1 MNISLK
7 PFQKVRVSELRRTA
21 AMAQTSWQHYGQ
33 KQIISFTAPTGAG
46 KTIMMANFIESML
59 CGDDE
64 GMADASPDSIFIWLS
79 DSPELNEQSK
89 QKLVRYCDKL
99 VISQFKTLDESFR
112 GEKLDPGMVYFLNTQ
127 KLGKGS
133 KMVCTG
139 DGRDYTIWETIENTI
154 EEYGQNLVLIIDEA
168 HRGAKVN
175 QTTIMQKFVNGS
187 PKDGLSALPFIIGMS
202 ATPERFNTL
211 ANASLS
217 TLNKV
222 VVTPKEVRE
231 SGLLKDIVEIHYPE
245 ESAINKNLAVL
256 QAAADEW
263 KDKCLHWHDYT
274 EKQHYQHVNPIFLIQ
289 VEAGTTGKVSATDLD
304 ECLREV
310 ERRTCETFEKG
321 EVVHAFGE
329 QGTLSVNGLEVPYC
343 EPSAI
348 NDDRNIKIVFFKE
361 ALSTGWDCP
370 RAEAMMSYRVAKDA
384 TYIAQLLGRMIRT
397 PLRMRIEVDESLNYV
412 HLYLPH
418 FDADTVADVVK
429 NLSEEEGGDLPTDI
443 QTVQGG
449 KKTTVVMTAKRPVTT
464 TSSSLY
470 QSHASAAQT
479 TFVSTV
485 DASGKDAMKTSVG
498 SSPNV
503 FDVTEQHSAT
513 PNAQQTEVEI
523 FQSAQHQNKFDADN
537 MGKAE
542 TSEISDAI
550 TDPYEKV
557 KDAIN
562 QAEILT
568 YEVKKATVT
577 RNYLR
582 ALFDMARLALFTG
595 MDATAK
601 AVDDVKDAVAKKI
614 NSYIEQLKSANEY
627 DALVEKAL
635 TFRLNTLS
643 VEFYKSGNTYD
654 FQQGP
659 NLFSRTDAGLSH
671 QYQQADILLCGE
683 GVGDR
688 YADLYEDGG
697 DEYAYM
703 YDVILYAA
711 DQYQRDLLM
720 DYAKGE
726 FERLAD
732 TYRPKTKFLSEK
744 YRLQYNSLVAQGSTV
759 SKHLFHL
766 PETIN
771 VDLDYDGDTCTD
783 HLFVNSEGT
792 ATFKLKG
799 WEPQTLDEERKH
811 PQFICWLRNQDRKPW
826 ALCIPYECGNEKK
839 RLYPDFIVV
848 RHDGNN
854 GYDFSLLEPHID
866 DKTDNL
872 PKAKALAN
880 YAQECLSFSR
890 IQMLRKKGDRMLR
903 LDFCKLAVRNK
914 VLDCVTEADFNA
926 VFNAV
931 GEFDI

>member
-7 PFQKVRVSELRRTA
+7 PFQKDRVGELRRTA
-21 AMAQTSWQHYGQ
+21 AMAQMNWQHFGQ

-59 CGDDE
+59 CGDDD
-64 GMADASPDSIFIWLS
+64 GLVAAIPDSIFIWLS

-89 QKLVRYCDKL
+89 QKLVRYCNKL

-112 GEKLDPGMVYFLNTQ
+112 GEKLEPGMVYFLNTQ

-133 KMVCTG
+133 KMVGTG

-202 ATPERFNTL
+202 ATPERFNKL
-211 ANASLS
+211 GSASLS

-274 EKQHYQHVNPIFLIQ
+274 EKQHYQNVCPVFLIQ
-289 VEAGTTGKVSATDLD
+289 VEAGTTGRVSTTDLD

-310 ERRTCETFEKG
+310 ERRTGETFEKG

-361 ALSTGWDCP
+361 ALTTGWDCP

-449 KKTTVVMTAKRPVTT
+449 KKTTVVMTAKRPITP
-464 TSSSLY
+464 TSLSPQ

-479 TFVSTV
+479 TLVCTV
-485 DASGKDAMKTSVG
+485 GTSRTDAVATSVG
-498 SSPNV
+498 SSPNSS
-503 FDVTEQHSAT
+503 DVPEQYST
-513 PNAQQTEVEI
+513 MPNTQQPDVEI
-523 FQSAQHQNKFDADN
+523 
-537 MGKAE
+537 
-542 TSEISDAI
+542 I
-550 TDPYEKV
+550 
-557 KDAIN
+557 
-562 QAEILT
+562 
-568 YEVKKATVT
+568 
-577 RNYLR
+577 
-582 ALFDMARLALFTG
+582 
-595 MDATAK
+595 
-601 AVDDVKDAVAKKI
+601 
-614 NSYIEQLKSANEY
+614 
-627 DALVEKAL
+627 
-635 TFRLNTLS
+635 
-643 VEFYKSGNTYD
+643 
-654 FQQGP
+654 
-659 NLFSRTDAGLSH
+659 
-671 QYQQADILLCGE
+671 
-683 GVGDR
+683 
-688 YADLYEDGG
+688 
-697 DEYAYM
+697 
-703 YDVILYAA
+703 
-711 DQYQRDLLM
+711 
-720 DYAKGE
+720 
-726 FERLAD
+726 
-732 TYRPKTKFLSEK
+732 
-744 YRLQYNSLVAQGSTV
+744 
-759 SKHLFHL
+759 
-766 PETIN
+766 
-771 VDLDYDGDTCTD
+771 
-783 HLFVNSEGT
+783 
-792 ATFKLKG
+792 
-799 WEPQTLDEERKH
+799 
-811 PQFICWLRNQDRKPW
+811 
-826 ALCIPYECGNEKK
+826 
-839 RLYPDFIVV
+839 
-848 RHDGNN
+848 
-854 GYDFSLLEPHID
+854 
-866 DKTDNL
+866 
-872 PKAKALAN
+872 
-880 YAQECLSFSR
+880 
-890 IQMLRKKGDRMLR
+890 
-903 LDFCKLAVRNK
+903 
-914 VLDCVTEADFNA
+914 
-926 VFNAV
+926 
-931 GEFDI
+931 